1 VQHVAHRAGS
11 RRIANLD
18 LDNVADF
25 RVDAV
30 CLCIQTATALAAE

>member
-11 RRIANLD
+11 RRIAD

-25 RVDAV
+25 RVDTV
-30 CLCIQTATALAAE
+30 WLGIQTATALAAE

>member
-11 RRIANLD
+11 RRIAD

-25 RVDAV
+25 RVDTV
-30 CLCIQTATALAAE
+30 WLCIQTATALAAE